1 MLLPLVLLLSLPGCL
16 SIQGP
21 ESVRGLEGGSVTV
34 RCDYQP
40 RWDTYRKWWCR
51 GAYWELCRI
60 LVQTTGSQL
69 EVKGDRVSIGDNR
82 SHHFLT
88 VTMEKVRQDDTDT
101 YWCGI
106 SKSGPD
112 LGAPIRVTIEPE
124 GTLLTTL
131 ASMLSRR
138 TTNGHAGV
146 SSVSYSRNR
155 YILLVFVK
163 VPILLIL
170 VGVVLWLK
178 GLSNDSLST

>member
-1 MLLPLVLLLSLPGCL
+1 PWLRRCILGFCLLGCL

-112 LGAPIRVTIEPE
+112 LGAPIRHLGCLGPD
-124 GTLLTTL
+124 
-131 ASMLSRR
+131 R
-138 TTNGHAGV
+138 
-146 SSVSYSRNR
+146 SVPSCRNR

-178 GLSNDSLST
+178 VCLHELVLDLLTKDTAA

>member
-1 MLLPLVLLLSLPGCL
+1 MPLLLVLLLSLPGCL

-34 RCDYQP
+34 RCDYKP
-40 RWDTYRKWWCR
+40 RWETYRKWWCR
-51 GAYWELCRI
+51 GAYWELCRT

-69 EVKGDRVSIGDNR
+69 EVKGDRVSIGDNQ

-112 LGAPIRVTIEPE
+112 LGARIRVTIEPE

-138 TTNGHAGV
+138 TTNGRAGV